1 MSSRSHAIFTLSVEW
16 RTGNFQG
23 GGGTTPASPAG
34 AAAAPA
40 EAPATPASEA
50 GGGNDDEH
58 ICAKFHFVDL
68 AGSERAKRTQA
79 EGQRM
84 KEGIAIN
91 YSLLVLGNVI
101 SALGDERRRGVH
113 VPYRDSVLTR
123 MLQHS
128 LGGNSRTLMIA
139 CVSPAEVNL
148 DETLNTLR
156 YANRAKNIKN
166 RPVVNRDPHSAQLA
180 AVRAALRATQLE
192 LLRARTGKTDATLD
206 DLMAMRTTAPS
217 CRPSSAARR
226 RRRAA
231 AAAAAAR
238 SSLGSPAGRAG
249 GVRCSEVA
257 ALKEELSAA
266 RAREGTLTAERE
278 ALEKQAE
285 RRADELRRL
294 CDEHAEAIA
303 ATSLQLVEAK
313 QALDGKA
320 EAAGALGPA
329 ARDALRGVI
338 EAQLTR
344 VAELEAS
351 VAEAAARSAGGGVG
365 ERRRRLSAGGGADGE
380 GEGELSTGEA
390 LAREEEAAEAE
401 KLFRVSQLKMQ
412 TALKDLTSNIG
423 LKEQLMVELQVTWV
437 TPHIPSRH
445 SHHYYLI

>member
-1 MSSRSHAIFTLSVEW
+1 MNGGSPARRARRAAPRSAPVPHTPAPRRCRAVPTPSSLSLSVAHATSG
-16 RTGNFQG
+16 RRRHHAR
-23 GGGTTPASPAG
+23 PPAG

-40 EAPATPASEA
+40 EAPATPAAEA
-50 GGGNDDEH
+50 GGGDDDEH

-192 LLRARTGKTDATLD
+192 LLRARTGKTDASLD
-206 DLMAMRTTAPS
+206 DLMANEDNRTFLQTILGG
-217 CRPSSAARR
+217 
-226 RRRAA
+226 AA
-231 AAAAAAR
+231 AAAGGGGGGALEP
-238 SSLGSPAGRAG
+238 LGSPAGRAG
-249 GVRCSEVA
+249 GASAAEVA

-313 QALDGKA
+313 QALEGKA

-344 VAELEAS
+344 VASWRRRSPRRPRAAPAAGSAS
-351 VAEAAARSAGGGVG
+351 VGGG
-365 ERRRRLSAGGGADGE
+365 
-380 GEGELSTGEA
+380 
-390 LAREEEAAEAE
+390 
-401 KLFRVSQLKMQ
+401 
-412 TALKDLTSNIG
+412 
-423 LKEQLMVELQVTWV
+423 
-437 TPHIPSRH
+437 
-445 SHHYYLI
+445 

>member
-1 MSSRSHAIFTLSVEW
+1 
-16 RTGNFQG
+16 
-23 GGGTTPASPAG
+23 
-34 AAAAPA
+34 
-40 EAPATPASEA
+40 
-50 GGGNDDEH
+50 
-58 ICAKFHFVDL
+58 
-68 AGSERAKRTQA
+68 
-79 EGQRM
+79 
-84 KEGIAIN
+84 
-91 YSLLVLGNVI
+91 
-101 SALGDERRRGVH
+101 
-113 VPYRDSVLTR
+113 
-123 MLQHS
+123 
-128 LGGNSRTLMIA
+128 
-139 CVSPAEVNL
+139 
-148 DETLNTLR
+148 
-156 YANRAKNIKN
+156 
-166 RPVVNRDPHSAQLA
+166 
-180 AVRAALRATQLE
+180 
-192 LLRARTGKTDATLD
+192 
-206 DLMAMRTTAPS
+206 MRTTAPS

-231 AAAAAAR
+231 AAAAALEP
-238 SSLGSPAGRAG
+238 LGSPAGRAG
-249 GVRCSEVA
+249 GASAAEVA

-285 RRADELRRL
+285 RRADEMRRL

-313 QALDGKA
+313 QAQEAKA

-437 TPHIPSRH
+437 TPHIPSR
-445 SHHYYLI
+445 SLI

>member
-1 MSSRSHAIFTLSVEW
+1 MNEVSSRSHAIFTLSVEW

-50 GGGNDDEH
+50 GGGDDDEH

-156 YANRAKNIKN
+156 
-166 RPVVNRDPHSAQLA
+166 
-180 AVRAALRATQLE
+180 
-192 LLRARTGKTDATLD
+192 
-206 DLMAMRTTAPS
+206 
-217 CRPSSAARR
+217 
-226 RRRAA
+226 
-231 AAAAAAR
+231 
-238 SSLGSPAGRAG
+238 
-249 GVRCSEVA
+249 
-257 ALKEELSAA
+257 
-266 RAREGTLTAERE
+266 
-278 ALEKQAE
+278 
-285 RRADELRRL
+285 
-294 CDEHAEAIA
+294 
-303 ATSLQLVEAK
+303 
-313 QALDGKA
+313 
-320 EAAGALGPA
+320 
-329 ARDALRGVI
+329 
-338 EAQLTR
+338 
-344 VAELEAS
+344 
-351 VAEAAARSAGGGVG
+351 
-365 ERRRRLSAGGGADGE
+365 
-380 GEGELSTGEA
+380 
-390 LAREEEAAEAE
+390 
-401 KLFRVSQLKMQ
+401 
-412 TALKDLTSNIG
+412 
-423 LKEQLMVELQVTWV
+423 
-437 TPHIPSRH
+437 
-445 SHHYYLI
+445 